1 MKVLQV
7 TTSSKGGAGIAA
19 LRLHYALRASGIS
32 SGFLSTDLTID
43 FDGEVVD
50 DTFFKYKKASLFIR
64 TIRKVRSLIL
74 PSEEQKMRHKIRTK
88 ESKLS
93 CEVLSLPFS
102 NFDLHTHPLVK
113 DSSLVNL
120 HMASV
125 ILDYQS
131 FFSQFRKP
139 IVWTLHDLNPF
150 MGLFHYRNDDEYNG
164 KFLTKLNSKVKKIKA
179 SSIAKIRKG
188 AIIAPSEWVLEE
200 AENSKVFNHLAIRK
214 CIPNAI
220 DFGTLGI
227 QDSEALRKQNGIGID
242 DFVLLFISDKLD
254 NRRKGFDLLLDALP
268 FLDKM
273 PMTILTVGEGEIKN
287 DNRGLKIVSLGRI
300 SSFKEMAASYGMAD
314 VFVMPSREDNLPNV
328 MLESF
333 ACGTPV
339 VSFAIGGMKEHIKEN
354 FNGLLADEISGKS
367 LAEAIQK
374 VYARKDDYDRS
385 IIREYAEENFN
396 FQKQAEAYTLT
407 YRELL
412 K

>member
-1 MKVLQV
+1 VKVLQV

-19 LRLHYALRASGIS
+19 LRLHNALRSRGIS
-32 SGFLSTDLTID
+32 SGFLSTDLTIN
-43 FDGEVVD
+43 FNGEVVD
-50 DTFFKYKKASLFIR
+50 DPFFKYKKMPLVKKV
-64 TIRKVRSLIL
+64 IRKLRSLIL
-74 PSEEQKMRHKIRTK
+74 PSEAQKMQNKIKGNERQFSY
-88 ESKLS
+88 EM
-93 CEVLSLPFS
+93 LSLPFS
-102 NFDLHTHPLVK
+102 NFDLHTHPLMK
-113 DSSLVNL
+113 DSSMVNL
-120 HMASV
+120 HMVSV
-125 ILDYQS
+125 ILDYHS
-131 FFSQFRKP
+131 FFNQFRKP

-150 MGLFHYRNDDEYNG
+150 LGLFHYRNDDKNNV
-164 KFLTKLNSKVKKIKA
+164 KFVPELNSMVKKIKA
-179 SSIAKIRKG
+179 SSIAKIKKG
-188 AIIAPSEWVLEE
+188 AIIAPSEWVLKE
-200 AENSKVFNHLAIRK
+200 AENSKVFEYLRIRK

-220 DFGTLGI
+220 DFGTLSI
-227 QDSEALRKQNGIGID
+227 QDSEALRKQRGIGID

-287 DNRGLKIVSLGRI
+287 NNKGLKIVPLGRI
-300 SSFKEMAASYGMAD
+300 STFAEMAACYAMSD

-339 VSFAIGGMKEHIKEN
+339 VSFAIGGMTEHIKEN
-354 FNGLLADEISGKS
+354 FNGCLAEEISGKS
-367 LAEAIQK
+367 LAEAIKK
-374 VYARKDDYDRS
+374 VYVRRDDYDRS

>member
-1 MKVLQV
+1 MKVLQI

-19 LRLHYALRASGIS
+19 LRLHNALRDSGIS
-32 SGFLSTDLTID
+32 SGFLSTDLTIN
-43 FDGEVVD
+43 FNGEVID
-50 DTFFKYKKASLFIR
+50 DPFLKYKRMTLFKR
-64 TIRKVRSLIL
+64 AIRKVRSFVW
-74 PSEEQKMRHKIRTK
+74 PSEAQKMSNKIRGN
-88 ESKLS
+88 ERQLNY
-93 CEVLSLPFS
+93 EVLSLPFS

-113 DSSLVNL
+113 ESLLINL
-120 HMASV
+120 HMVSV

-139 IVWTLHDLNPF
+139 IVWTLHDLNPIL
-150 MGLFHYRNDDEYNG
+150 GLFHYRNDDQYNTQ
-164 KFLTKLNSKVKKIKA
+164 FVFQVNSEVKSIKA
-179 SSIAKIRKG
+179 SSIAKIKKG
-188 AIIAPSEWVLEE
+188 AIITPSEWVLKE
-200 AENSKVFNHLAIRK
+200 AENSTVFEHLTIRK

-220 DFGTLGI
+220 DFGTLSI
-227 QDSEALRKQNGIGID
+227 QDSEALRKQRDIELD

-268 FLDKM
+268 FLNKI

-287 DNRGLKIVSLGRI
+287 HNKDLKIVPLGRM
-300 SSFKEMAASYGMAD
+300 STLAEMAACYGMTD

-339 VSFAIGGMKEHIKEN
+339 VSFAIGGMKEHIQKN
-354 FNGLLADEISGKS
+354 FNGCLAKEISGES
-367 LAEAIQK
+367 LAEAIKK
-374 VYARKDDYDRS
+374 VYARRDDYDRGM
-385 IIREYAEENFN
+385 IREYAEENFN